1 MWPLAKALSF
11 LEHSTQVSSDDV
23 VLRDWSQSAE
33 NKNFAL
39 DLGVGAWPFP
49 GYRALGMI
57 FHFQKL
63 LFASLEIIRSSSQ
76 GAGRG
81 RA

>member
-23 VLRDWSQSAE
+23 VLKDCSAE

-49 GYRALGMI
+49 GYRTPGMI

-63 LFASLEIIRSSSQ
+63 LFASLEIIGSNSQ